1 MGQFDLSKQYMEE
14 MLGKSLGLMKGAGT
28 PQEMPWFKGMEDQI
42 NKGVTTQTSQ
52 VLRDATSRGIR
63 GGTLEELLKAPSQAG
78 IEGILKSIL
87 ETYQNN
93 PQQTMPFIKTAFDR
107 QGQIEQMALQD
118 KQIRDQKHQATLNR
132 TMDIVKMG
140 LGGVQ
145 GGLSSIQSGKQ
156 FEQLMK
162 AMGGGAGGGAGCC
175 FIFMAGNN
183 GILEDEVRNFRD
195 EYFPPDSR
203 VAKGYKMMARYLV
216 PWMKKSGWVKRMV
229 KKIMLEP
236 LSRVAHWHEGKD
248 NTGWIFIPVGVFWC
262 LIWGESARLKG
273 IYDKLHRA
281 CFQRGEVAGENA

>member
-175 FIFMAGNN
+175 FIFMAGND
-183 GILEDEVRNFRD
+183 GVLEDDVRNFRD
-195 EYFPPDSR
+195 RHFPPDSL
-203 VAKGYKMMARYLV
+203 VANGYKAMARWLV
-216 PWMKKSGWVKRMV
+216 PRMKKSPIVKSIV
-229 KKIMLEP
+229 KKVMLQP
-236 LSRVAHWHEGKD
+236 LSCVAKWDRTRKGR
-248 NTGWIFIPVGVFWC
+248 GWMFIPVGIFWC
-262 LIWGESARLKG
+262 TVWKEYGMFRNIFRRLRWA
-273 IYDKLHRA
+273 I
-281 CFQRGEVAGENA
+281 